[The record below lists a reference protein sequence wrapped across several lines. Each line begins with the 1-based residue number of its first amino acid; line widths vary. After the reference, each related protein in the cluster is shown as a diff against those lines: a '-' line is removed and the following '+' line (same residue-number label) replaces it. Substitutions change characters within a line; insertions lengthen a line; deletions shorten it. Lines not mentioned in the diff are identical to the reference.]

1 MGERE
6 WERKTNWIK
15 IEIFHRNY
23 QRKNQIFF
31 LLLLL
36 LLRKR
41 IFSSLT
47 PEYESTGTSID
58 FSLVHGKK
66 SFIHWQL
73 VLFFLSK
80 RIEQEN
86 SGCQNGLNSLRL
98 VNWITVGNGWSNQK
112 IITRLIFFRNLILSG
127 SSFHTAIKQQQKRS
141 KSSKNNR

>member
-66 SFIHWQL
+66 IIHSFIHWQL
-73 VLFFLSK
+73 VLLCFFCRKGKFWMSK
-80 RIEQEN
+80 WIIFIAACE
-86 SGCQNGLNSLRL
+86 LN
-98 VNWITVGNGWSNQK
+98 NGWSNQK